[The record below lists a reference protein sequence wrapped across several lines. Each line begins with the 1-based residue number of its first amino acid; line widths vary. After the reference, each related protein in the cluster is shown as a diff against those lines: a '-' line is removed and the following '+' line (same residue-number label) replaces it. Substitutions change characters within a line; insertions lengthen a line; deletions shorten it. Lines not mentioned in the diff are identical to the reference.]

1 MSAGGD
7 SPRPAQALGATF
19 ELERFEWGAP
29 DRLELAGTFAGLHDV
44 PPDDA
49 ALVVRGGGLTHR
61 LAVDPASVSGP
72 PEDGRR
78 WEATFAWR
86 EAPVPFDA
94 AELSLGDR
102 LVVELPQPG
111 PQDVQPEGHLLQVRS
126 PEAQDAGDG
135 AHRVRSQAELV
146 VAQQEIHDLRAAAD
160 RVRLE
165 LARAREDL
173 EAERVAHAEDAERFR
188 ASLEMVQR
196 SAQEAVTA
204 ERGAAQQREAD
215 AREARD
221 AVAARDAALQQLRGE
236 LEETASL
243 RAELEQR
250 RGEVE
255 GFRAALRNTHGA
267 VEAARA
273 EAEHLLSGLTSARDT
288 LEAAN

>member
-1 MSAGGD
+1 MSAGAD
-7 SPRPAQALGATF
+7 SPRPAQAPPGATF

-44 PPDDA
+44 APDDA

-78 WEATFAWR
+78 WEAAFAWR

-111 PQDVQPEGHLLQVRS
+111 PQDGHLLEVRS

-204 ERGAAQQREAD
+204 ERGAAQQREA
-215 AREARD
+215 E
-221 AVAARDAALQQLRGE
+221 LQQLRGE

-243 RAELEQR
+243 RAELEQT

-255 GFRAALRNTHGA
+255 GFRAALTNTHGA